1 MSTTSSI
8 NRHSIPGTAV
18 FHATVLVAEDLP
30 LVVEDELGETLTVQ
44 EPLFTEQY
52 LRFVAAIL
60 TSRNG
65 FLHAPYD
72 LRWSRLAQLTSTY
85 RRLRLLATAK
95 ANSRTLR
102 FFRPLMM
109 RPRVRELLSTQ
120 ITILAFLMTVAFP
133 SVLPRKVRRCR
144 DVHRY
149 TRQFEC
155 PHSGALPTDR

>member
-30 LVVEDELGETLTVQ
+30 LVVEDELGETPTVQ
-44 EPLFTEQY
+44 EQLYTEQY

-65 FLHAPYD
+65 FLHAHYD
-72 LRWSRLAQLTSTY
+72 LRWNRLPQLTSTY
-85 RRLRLLATAK
+85 RRMRRLATAK
-95 ANSRTLR
+95 ANSRTLL

-109 RPRVRELLSTQ
+109 RPRVRELLSAQ
-120 ITILAFLMTVAFP
+120 ITIFAFLMIIASP
-133 SVLPRKVRRCR
+133 SV
-144 DVHRY
+144 
-149 TRQFEC
+149 
-155 PHSGALPTDR
+155 